1 MSALRFAMEGPPPKM
16 PGRNTVRVKME
27 GALALR
33 QVNPSDFYADLKK
46 VGAGASG
53 TVYSATQKAT
63 GQKVAL
69 K

>member
-33 QVNPSDFYADLKK
+33 QADPAEFYTDLKK

-53 TVYSATQKAT
+53 TVYSATQKLS